1 MTDVPADQ
9 VTEILADELSGQ
21 SQQQQERGLEQP
33 GHQGLPQADKQ
44 REAADQS
51 QTKVPEAPFPPEDE
65 GAPTR
70 DTRHKDARTAMSGES
85 PAG

>member
-1 MTDVPADQ
+1 MPEKTAD
-9 VTEILADELSGQ
+9 DLSGQ

-33 GHQGLPQADKQ
+33 GHQGLPQEDEQ
-44 REAADQS
+44 REAVEQS
-51 QTKVPEAPFPPEDE
+51 QTKVPDAPFPPEDN

-70 DTRHKDARTAMSGES
+70 DGRPTDARTAMKGEA

>member
-1 MTDVPADQ
+1 MPGKTR
-9 VTEILADELSGQ
+9 DERSGQ

-33 GHQGLPQADKQ
+33 GHQGLPQTGEQ
-44 REAADQS
+44 QPAADES
-51 QTKVPEAPFPPEDE
+51 QLKVPDAPFPPEDN

-70 DTRHKDARTAMSGES
+70 DMRAKDAGAAMGGES

>member
-1 MTDVPADQ
+1 MRVRAMPDKTQ
-9 VTEILADELSGQ
+9 DERSGQ

-33 GHQGLPQADKQ
+33 GHQGLPQADEQ
-44 REAADQS
+44 QPAADRS
-51 QTKVPEAPFPPEDE
+51 QLKVPDAVFPPEDN

-70 DTRHKDARTAMSGES
+70 DARPKDASKAMKGEA

>member
-1 MTDVPADQ
+1 MPDKTADDV
-9 VTEILADELSGQ
+9 SGQ

-33 GHQGLPQADKQ
+33 GHQGVPQDGEQGK
-44 REAADQS
+44 AAEQS
-51 QTKVPEAPFPPEDE
+51 QLKVPEAPFPPADD

-70 DTRHKDARTAMSGES
+70 DGRHSDARTAMTGEA